1 MLSTLFFSQDINP
14 KLLLMEWKIQHPLG
28 INGDKLPTSTEIF
41 SINGILTGGGNSN
54 IFVVLL
60 PNLGRW
66 FILTSKFLQK
76 GCFNH
81 QVLVVSLTLLVAI
94 YGCFPKI
101 GIPQNGWFIMEN
113 PIKMDDSGVPLF
125 LETPIYIYIIY
136 FFWISITK
144 GWWTKQDLRR
154 ILNEALILH
163 TPARSFSFLFSNS
176 RGVQVWKFWMGR
188 KSSQKLTVCLW
199 K

>member
-1 MLSTLFFSQDINP
+1 MLSTLFCSQDINP

-81 QVLVVSLTLLVAI
+81 QLLVVSLTLLVAI
-94 YGCFPKI
+94 YGCFQKI

-125 LETPIYIYIIY
+125 LETPIYIYNI
-136 FFWISITK
+136 FFLNLNHEGLVNKTRPSTDFEWGPDPAYTSTILLLSI
-144 GWWTKQDLRR
+144 Q
-154 ILNEALILH
+154 
-163 TPARSFSFLFSNS
+163 
-176 RGVQVWKFWMGR
+176 Q
-188 KSSQKLTVCLW
+188 Q
-199 K
+199 

>member
-1 MLSTLFFSQDINP
+1 MFHCYVRVLERSVSCVFFFQLELNQVLGLVCFQWKRHTLKLETCRTSISNEFKWCCQHYFSVKTLTPNYCW
-14 KLLLMEWKIQHPLG
+14 LMEWKIQHPLG

-81 QVLVVSLTLLVAI
+81 QLLVVSLTLLVAI
-94 YGCFPKI
+94 YGCFQKI

-125 LETPIYIYIIY
+125 LETPIYIYI
-136 FFWISITK
+136 
-144 GWWTKQDLRR
+144 
-154 ILNEALILH
+154 
-163 TPARSFSFLFSNS
+163 
-176 RGVQVWKFWMGR
+176 
-188 KSSQKLTVCLW
+188 
-199 K
+199 